1 MKRII
6 LAIAVICVSLQSLSA
21 QKKSEGSDS
30 YRYYKAIELINEQG
44 FVDEAMQLLV
54 DNLEENPGHILSYL
68 PIISAYMERG
78 NYNDAL
84 TMVNLA
90 MRNNHKNSDVSDA
103 RLLWWKADIYKD
115 MGRIDDAIELMEI
128 ALKKGKKSNEEG
140 LEEFQKALAQMYY
153 DAGRYNES
161 DRVYQELLKVN
172 KDSRLAMVGISRN
185 LIARGRY
192 EDALEVL
199 DICKSFDASY
209 HEIYRFQM
217 QGYVGT
223 KEYKK
228 AIDAM
233 LVYYE
238 MTEDVDYIYYD
249 LFKKS
254 KSYSIAVLKQKIV
267 SNADNISWKY
277 ILAELYSQLDMDLEA
292 IALYNQMIDQY
303 GALPTLL
310 KDRIVAFGA
319 LGLTD
324 LALADIEVA
333 LADSDSES
341 LEELYLLRSAI
352 YADSRDYSKALDDLD
367 LFVEKYPTYAV
378 GYYYRGLYNLYAGNY
393 PAAISA
399 FSDGIEIDETY
410 SSNYLLRGCT
420 YLLMGQ
426 RENALFDFEQI
437 LRLTSEP
444 CEDRAYALFHVGRT
458 REAIDCIH
466 SMIADEPYE
475 NGHHFILAALY
486 SLMNKGKEAVAAL
499 QVAFEMGYKD
509 FNHILRSKDLDNIR
523 DREDFKALVQKYQD
537 LLKVDVEKVYEM
549 LKPKQTER
557 GNATPVY
564 SEIPMKKQY
573 GGTYEVPCVVNG
585 LPLMMIFDTGA
596 ADVTISTV
604 EASFMFKNG
613 YLKESDIKGSRNYVT
628 ADGGVHAGTVITLKE
643 VKLGEAVLKNVQAS
657 VVHNQKAP
665 LLLGQSVLEKFGT
678 ITIDNVNLK
687 ITIQQ

>member
-6 LAIAVICVSLQSLSA
+6 LAIVVICMSLQSLSA

-44 FVDEAMQLLV
+44 FVDEAIQLLV
-54 DNLEENPGHILSYL
+54 DNLDENPGHILSYL

-90 MRNNHKNSDVSDA
+90 MHNNHKNSDVSDA

-199 DICKSFDASY
+199 DICKSYDASY

-238 MTEDVDYIYYD
+238 MTENVDYIYYD

-267 SNADNISWKY
+267 SNADNFSWKY

-310 KDRIVAFGA
+310 KDRIVAF
-319 LGLTD
+319 
-324 LALADIEVA
+324 
-333 LADSDSES
+333 
-341 LEELYLLRSAI
+341 
-352 YADSRDYSKALDDLD
+352 
-367 LFVEKYPTYAV
+367 
-378 GYYYRGLYNLYAGNY
+378 
-393 PAAISA
+393 
-399 FSDGIEIDETY
+399 
-410 SSNYLLRGCT
+410 
-420 YLLMGQ
+420 
-426 RENALFDFEQI
+426 
-437 LRLTSEP
+437 
-444 CEDRAYALFHVGRT
+444 
-458 REAIDCIH
+458 
-466 SMIADEPYE
+466 
-475 NGHHFILAALY
+475 
-486 SLMNKGKEAVAAL
+486 
-499 QVAFEMGYKD
+499 
-509 FNHILRSKDLDNIR
+509 
-523 DREDFKALVQKYQD
+523 
-537 LLKVDVEKVYEM
+537 
-549 LKPKQTER
+549 
-557 GNATPVY
+557 
-564 SEIPMKKQY
+564 
-573 GGTYEVPCVVNG
+573 
-585 LPLMMIFDTGA
+585 
-596 ADVTISTV
+596 
-604 EASFMFKNG
+604 
-613 YLKESDIKGSRNYVT
+613 
-628 ADGGVHAGTVITLKE
+628 
-643 VKLGEAVLKNVQAS
+643 
-657 VVHNQKAP
+657 
-665 LLLGQSVLEKFGT
+665 
-678 ITIDNVNLK
+678 
-687 ITIQQ
+687 